1 MGGFFSATQRDET
14 AERNGMNSNTGRE
27 AMSECS
33 CSSNG
38 CEKTVLLYACS
49 GGANV
54 AEVADQACRR
64 AMYDGVGSMFCLAGL
79 GADIDGM
86 VQAARDADVNIV
98 VDGCAMDCAKKVF
111 ERLGVTN
118 FTPLRVTDWGI
129 EKQKGIAATEEQ
141 IALATT
147 KLKEAIAKE

>member
-1 MGGFFSATQRDET
+1 MSKCNCD
-14 AERNGMNSNTGRE
+14 SN
-27 AMSECS
+27 A
-33 CSSNG
+33 

-54 AEVADQACRR
+54 AEAADQACRQT
-64 AMYDGVGSMFCLAGL
+64 MYDGLGSMFCLAGL

-86 VQAARDADVNIV
+86 IQTARAADVNLV
-98 VDGCAMDCAKKVF
+98 VDGCAMDCARKVF

-147 KLKEAIAKE
+147 KLKEAIEKE